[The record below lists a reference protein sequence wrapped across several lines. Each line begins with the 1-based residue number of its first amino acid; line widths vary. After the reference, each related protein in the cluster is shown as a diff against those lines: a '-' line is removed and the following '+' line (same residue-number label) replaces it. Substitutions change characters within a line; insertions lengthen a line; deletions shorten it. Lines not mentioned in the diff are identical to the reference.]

1 MRALPITILAALAF
15 AGSAQAQELDR
26 ASQQVVMRGD
36 APVAC
41 VANSARAGNA
51 SNAVWQDQGPN
62 GGQVVITSLVDET
75 TAAARPS
82 AIQLSLPVVCNSS
95 HRITLRSA
103 NGGLLRQGAMGNRNR
118 PGGFS
123 EFQAY
128 DVAMQW
134 QQQVV
139 RLGGGT
145 ATASLAFAQPAK
157 GDLVVDISVP
167 RGTTPLVA
175 GTYSDAVVVEI
186 RPAN

>member
-1 MRALPITILAALAF
+1 MRALPLSILAALTC
-15 AGSAQAQELDR
+15 AGTAQAQELDR

-36 APVAC
+36 APVGC

-51 SNAVWQDQGPN
+51 LNASWQEQGPN
-62 GGQVVITSLVDET
+62 GGRVVITSLVDDT
-75 TAAARPS
+75 SATARAS
-82 AIQLSLPVVCNSS
+82 AIQLSLPVICNSS
-95 HRITLRSA
+95 HRITVRSS
-103 NGGLLRQGAMGNRNR
+103 NGGLLRQGASGNRNGR
-118 PGGFS
+118 GGFS

-128 DVAMQW
+128 DVALQW

-139 RLGGGT
+139 RIGGNTGT
-145 ATASLAFAQPAK
+145 ATLNQAQPAK
-157 GDLVVDISVP
+157 GDLVVDIAVP